1 MAIFFTGMLRHRRPD
16 GEEKSDAPTYVSI
29 VDLRCCNYYFH
40 MFHSE
45 YCIHGIHVVVEIF
58 VSETLNELI
67 SFFVYFFNNASV
79 YF

>member
-1 MAIFFTGMLRHRRPD
+1 MLRYVHPD
-16 GEEKSDAPTYVSI
+16 VEENSNASTYVSI

-45 YCIHGIHVVVEIF
+45 YCIHGVHVVVEIF
-58 VSETLNELI
+58 ISETLNELI
-67 SFFVYFFNNASV
+67 SFFVYFFNNAYV